1 MAAFGNNTFQHQ
13 SGSIFYKNPS
23 TVTYTNPIL
32 STNHSLQTISDMQ
45 TLAIERKR
53 KASQQNGCNQL
64 PIKMKATQQFFCEVC
79 NLQLNS
85 LSQAAQ
91 HRQGKS
97 HQINVKKNDIFDSRD
112 LSEENS
118 RSNSSPVEGIHSS
131 FCEVSKETSGNADIS
146 RKCIICNK
154 NFNSNTQAGQ
164 HFNGQSHKR
173 KIMQSATVSS
183 ITSSC
188 SSSPEACVGSSPQKL
203 LDNLT
208 KQKLEEGKT
217 LLLPHTVMG
226 TNTSEVT
233 HLSENKGLNELYCEF
248 CGLEANSKLQM
259 QMHLKGTKHKNAVT
273 TSALLTACDGTQEG
287 MFYCCQC
294 HMNFNSQSQL
304 EQHTS
309 SHKHQKKVN
318 LRNHIAGQS
327 RQREMTWDC
336 EYGQRGISG
345 ASRGIVSCRGR
356 DGSLVM
362 VPAISTSFVTASSPG
377 HHPSIS
383 SGGWT
388 NHGQSVSVINSGV

>member
-13 SGSIFYKNPS
+13 SRSIFEKNPS
-23 TVTYTNPIL
+23 TVSYTNPIL
-32 STNHSLQTISDMQ
+32 STNHSLQTISDTQ

-53 KASQQNGCNQL
+53 KASEQNGCNQL
-64 PIKMKATQQFFCEVC
+64 PIKMNATQQFFCEVC

-97 HQINVKKNDIFDSRD
+97 HQINVKKNDIFDS
-112 LSEENS
+112 L
-118 RSNSSPVEGIHSS
+118 
-131 FCEVSKETSGNADIS
+131 FCEVSKETSGKADIS

-173 KIMQSATVSS
+173 KIIQSATVSS

-188 SSSPEACVGSSPQKL
+188 SSSPEACVGSSTQKL

-217 LLLPHTVMG
+217 LLLHHTVMG

-259 QMHLKGTKHKNAVT
+259 QMHLQGTKHKNAVT
-273 TSALLTACDGTQEG
+273 TSALLTACDGTKKG
-287 MFYCCQC
+287 MFYCFQC

-318 LRNHIAGQS
+318 LRNQIAGQS

-336 EYGQRGISG
+336 EHGQRGISEG
-345 ASRGIVSCRGR
+345 SRGIVSCRVR

-362 VPAISTSFVTASSPG
+362 VPAISTSFITASSPG
-377 HHPSIS
+377 PHPSNS
-383 SGGWT
+383 SVGWT
-388 NHGQSVSVINSGV
+388 DHGYSVSVINSGVYS